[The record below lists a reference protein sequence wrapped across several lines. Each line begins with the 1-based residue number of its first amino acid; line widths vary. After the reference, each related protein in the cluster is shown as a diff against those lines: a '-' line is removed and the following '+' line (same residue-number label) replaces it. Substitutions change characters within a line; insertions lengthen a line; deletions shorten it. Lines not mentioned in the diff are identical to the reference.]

1 MTRIVTVVLAGG
13 PPDAVAALEPGAPN
27 KAFVRIAGQTLVART
42 IAGLRAAPSVG
53 RIVAVAPIGSHA
65 DPALAGSDEQ
75 RPDGIKI
82 RDSLRRGLADLPP
95 DELVL
100 VCASDMPILT
110 GIVVEDFIERARQID
125 PDLGYGC
132 LEKHVHMARF
142 PDVPHTWVRLRDGTF
157 CGGGL
162 IVIKPRALP
171 ALDRVIERLGAARK
185 NPLALAS
192 LFGWRV
198 LAKFAL
204 GRLSITDAETRAS
217 EILGA
222 QARAIV
228 SPHAETAVNVDRVGD
243 VALAERILLGRAPAS
258 E

>member
-1 MTRIVTVVLAGG
+1 MTQITSIVLAGG

-53 RIVAVAPIGSHA
+53 RIIVVAPAGSHA

-82 RDSLRRGLADLPP
+82 RDSLRNGLADLPP

-100 VCASDMPILT
+100 VSASDMPILT
-110 GIVVEDFIERARQID
+110 GAVVEDFVGRARALD

-132 LEKHVHMARF
+132 LEKQVHMARF
-142 PDVPHTWVRLRDGTF
+142 PEVPHTWVRLRDGTY

-171 ALDRVIERLGAARK
+171 ALDRVIEQLGAARK

-204 GRLSITDAETRAS
+204 GRLSIAAAEKRAG

-228 SPHAETAVNVDRVGD
+228 SPYAETAVNVDRVSD
-243 VALAERILLGRAPAS
+243 VALANALVSANV
-258 E
+258 

>member
-1 MTRIVTVVLAGG
+1 MTSMTTIVLAGG
-13 PPDAVAALEPGAPN
+13 PPDDVAALEPGAPN
-27 KAFVRIAGQTLVART
+27 KAFVRIAGKTLVERT

-53 RIVAVAPIGSHA
+53 RIIVVAPIDAHA
-65 DPALAGSDEQ
+65 DPALRASDER

-82 RDSLRRGLADLPP
+82 RDSLRNGLADLPP
-95 DELVL
+95 DELLL
-100 VCASDMPILT
+100 VAASDMPILS
-110 GIVVEDFIERARQID
+110 GEAVEDFIMRARRID

-132 LEKHVHMARF
+132 LEKQTHMARF
-142 PDVPHTWVRLRDGTF
+142 PNVPHTWVRLRDGTF

-198 LAKFAL
+198 LLKFAL
-204 GRLSITDAETRAS
+204 GRLSIADAEKRAS
-217 EILGA
+217 QILGA

-228 SPHAETAVNVDRVGD
+228 SPYAESAVNVDRVSD
-243 VALAERILLGRAPAS
+243 VVLAEAMLA
-258 E
+258 